1 MVPHS
6 LPPVSCPVPVGVCDQ
21 LRLLGSVSLELL
33 HQTLSHATQEAAWGV
48 LCPVLIARLGDAVR
62 VGVLD
67 GGSGEGCPEVLLRPQ
82 PRGGRREHS
91 SAESL
96 MECIL
101 ESFAFLN
108 ADFAP
113 HELSLFGGP
122 QGPR

>member
-1 MVPHS
+1 MPITHLRDAVK
-6 LPPVSCPVPVGVCDQ
+6 VGVID
-21 LRLLGSVSLELL
+21 RVSGSGCLQALL
-33 HQTLSHATQEAAWGV
+33 H
-48 LCPVLIARLGDAVR
+48 
-62 VGVLD
+62 
-67 GGSGEGCPEVLLRPQ
+67 PQ

-91 SAESL
+91 SAGSL

-122 QGPR
+122 QGTR